1 MVRTDL
7 IIEKFL
13 YTAGISADVRPKSS
27 AMIYQT
33 KEKGGELFRD
43 RIIIRK
49 DGDQH
54 SVVNKSGEG

>member
-1 MVRTDL
+1 
-7 IIEKFL
+7 
-13 YTAGISADVRPKSS
+13 
-27 AMIYQT
+27 MIYQT